1 MCLGLIPNHFV
12 EVKLK
17 PGCPIPPTSK
27 EWKIHR
33 APEAESWEDAF
44 LERMDDFHEQIE
56 NEKALL
62 PKTKSNQDDPIC
74 VD

>member
-1 MCLGLIPNHFV
+1 LALIR
-12 EVKLK
+12 
-17 PGCPIPPTSK
+17 CPIPPTSK

-44 LERMDDFHEQIE
+44 LERMDDFHEHIE

-62 PKTKSNQDDPIC
+62 PKTKSNQDDPIY
-74 VD
+74 VG